1 MKVFIKPDAKETC
14 TVKWIPSMD
23 SLPGTVREVFAMYDK
38 SIDIKIDNYI
48 VCIDKC
54 CTISIPENTYL
65 ARVKDEYNP
74 NVKNS
79 PGRPGYRG
87 WDEFAGK
94 YLLFEKSAGG
104 NYDWFNLIDKTSWIF
119 HGDWLD
125 IVYNPNPNEPP
136 KEPVMREIK
145 ETPDF
150 TLPEYKHAVIVR
162 NNELFFNRDGVFRHA
177 WNDTVLKNAGE
188 SGDIIYKFDS
198 TSDPFKT
205 LYAGQC
211 LDKYKKPNSS
221 ILSEVKGFL
230 KEGKMVARVYEP
242 DGTKRVLY
250 LSGDDIYGYSKAGD
264 SLRCIHASHMKYY
277 LFNNHIELVEWLTK

>member
-1 MKVFIKPDAKETC
+1 MRVFIKPDAKETC

-23 SLPGTVREVFAMYDK
+23 CLPGTVRKAVTRYDK
-38 SIDIKIDNYI
+38 FIDIEIDNNI
-48 VCIDKC
+48 ICIDEC
-54 CTISIPENTYL
+54 CTIAIPENTYL
-65 ARVKDEYNP
+65 ARVKDEYNS

-94 YLLFEKSAGG
+94 YLLFEKYAAVYNWFSAV
-104 NYDWFNLIDKTSWIF
+104 DKRPWIF

-125 IVYNPNPNEPP
+125 IVYSPNSNEPP
-136 KEPVMREIK
+136 KEPAMREIK

-150 TLPEYKHAVIVR
+150 TSPEYKYAVIVR

-177 WNDTVLKNAGE
+177 WNDTILKNPDS

-198 TSDPFKT
+198 TTDPFKT

-221 ILSEVKGFL
+221 ILSEVKGLL
-230 KEGKMVARVYEP
+230 KEGKIVARVYEP

-250 LSGDDIYGYSKAGD
+250 LSGDDVYGYNKDGG
-264 SLRCIHASHMKYY
+264 SLICIHASHMKYY
-277 LFNNHIELVEWLTK
+277 LFDNHIELVVWLTK